1 MVDVNTCTLPEHAG
15 TGEAQ
20 TVNGVSLN
28 RRYVLMDSWYDWY
41 SERSKT
47 VGASE
52 LGHFLITGKIR
63 EEFKTNW
70 YIDSIMKFGNDYEP
84 FVYDVV
90 CHDYGYH
97 SRPTSSPL
105 SSMYQGEAS
114 QHDLS
119 YYLINDTLHAS
130 LDSCFNGGR
139 LARGG
144 AENQYGVIEIKTGGA
159 ESIDSLNTT
168 QYESYCAQAIVEAL
182 CSGAS
187 NAYIAYAQRPKDFAT
202 MSHEDIHMHLRE
214 TTILSGNLLDVN
226 GDAHNIRT
234 HESLGGELL
243 ADLTI
248 DDLLTLTEKYNA
260 LRTETIDAGE
270 R

>member
-1 MVDVNTCTLPEHAG
+1 MVDVNTCTLPERAG

-20 TVNGVSLN
+20 VVNGVSLN

-41 SERSKT
+41 CERSKT

-52 LGHFLITGKIR
+52 LGRFLITGKVR
-63 EEFKTNW
+63 PECEVND
-70 YIDSIMKFGNDYEP
+70 YLDSIMKFGNDYEP
-84 FVYDVV
+84 FVYNVV
-90 CHDYGYH
+90 CRNYGYH

-119 YYLINDTLHAS
+119 YYLVNDTVHAS

-139 LARGG
+139 LARGN

-159 ESIDSLNTT
+159 ESIDKLNTT
-168 QYESYCAQAIVEAL
+168 QYKSYCAQAVVEAL
-182 CSGAS
+182 CAGAS

-202 MSHEDIHMHLRE
+202 MTSEDIQAHLRD
-214 TTILSGNLLDVN
+214 TTVLSGNLLGEN
-226 GDAHNIRT
+226 GDAHAIRT
-234 HESLGGELL
+234 HESLGGKPL

-248 DDLLTLTEKYNA
+248 DDLLTLADKYTQCRA
-260 LRTETIDAGE
+260 ETLAAE
-270 R
+270 